1 MHTKCDITTDKMP
14 GRYLGRPSKID
25 RSHSSEWISNKFN
38 VAHMLRTVI
47 ALIIYCNDLRIM
59 RQNMFSH
66 RNGQCNILKNKQ
78 FTCQKS
84 FQCSAEWNW
93 PRVPRIFLFFSSYH
107 FEANLWLLRMF
118 HFDSY
123 AEFLFIVFTFCRLR
137 EDMIDFDWVSVI
149 YILSHFIYHHIWKY
163 NSSSIHS
170 NTSNN

>member
-93 PRVPRIFLFFSSYH
+93 PRVPRIFLFF
-107 FEANLWLLRMF
+107 FILPLWGQPL
-118 HFDSY
+118 
-123 AEFLFIVFTFCRLR
+123 
-137 EDMIDFDWVSVI
+137 VI
-149 YILSHFIYHHIWKY
+149 ENVPFWFVCGI
-163 NSSSIHS
+163 SIHS
-170 NTSNN
+170 FHILPITRRYDWFRLGFGYLHFVAFHLSSHMEI